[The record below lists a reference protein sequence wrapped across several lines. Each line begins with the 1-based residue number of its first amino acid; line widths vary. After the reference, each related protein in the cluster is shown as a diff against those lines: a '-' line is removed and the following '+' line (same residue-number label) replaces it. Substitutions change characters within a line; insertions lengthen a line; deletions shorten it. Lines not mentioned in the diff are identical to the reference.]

1 MSVTLFRPLLAAT
14 LVLAALALPAR
25 ALELKSFKDALFAYP
40 AILSESDGGLL
51 RVVDYNEMRDING
64 RDQIPERRVKSEYV
78 STGVRNTTMSGPAMA
93 TRSPAS
99 LRETHGTQPP

>member
-1 MSVTLFRPLLAAT
+1 MRGVEPLAPQPGLEPPHDVVHPADADAARAKQD
-14 LVLAALALPAR
+14 AANAR
-25 ALELKSFKDALFAYP
+25 ALIA
-40 AILSESDGGLL
+40 AI
-51 RVVDYNEMRDING
+51 
-64 RDQIPERRVKSEYV
+64 PT